1 MGVGKVV
8 RELHG
13 MLKLVFVI
21 MVATIYVCCWAIGE
35 VISVIEMVLD
45 KKDDRE
51 VHKVEMVGT
60 KKWRKVKSADAG
72 ICIRFSCRDNSSFR
86 LNSLGP
92 LCLWPCFH
100 NISTFMS
107 VVFIF
112 VHQFH
117 Y

>member
-1 MGVGKVV
+1 
-8 RELHG
+8 

-86 LNSLGP
+86 LNSPGP
-92 LCLWPCFH
+92 LCLWQCFKSKDCH
-100 NISTFMS
+100 LS
-107 VVFIF
+107 F
-112 VHQFH
+112 VNVIHTIKIQ
-117 Y
+117 